1 MKKIYMK
8 QQVILL
14 DKETLVDFS
23 RNTIV
28 HILNLFYEVLTNAM
42 DIKKGMKEL
51 HIERWNDSTIICS
64 IIVPLNRER
73 SNWQLLCKWVFSLQ
87 KKVDKKV

>member
-8 QQVILL
+8 QQVTLL
-14 DKETLVDFS
+14 DKETLGDFS

-51 HIERWNDSTIICS
+51 HIE
-64 IIVPLNRER
+64 
-73 SNWQLLCKWVFSLQ
+73 Q
-87 KKVDKKV
+87 

>member
-8 QQVILL
+8 QQVTLL
-14 DKETLVDFS
+14 DKETLGDFS

-42 DIKKGMKEL
+42 DIKKRN
-51 HIERWNDSTIICS
+51 ERVTYWT
-64 IIVPLNRER
+64 VK
-73 SNWQLLCKWVFSLQ
+73 WQYHYLQ
-87 KKVDKKV
+87 YYCTSK